1 MASFTAKNAAQLRA
15 KAGTK
20 ADTLAA
26 EFASVDDAIDTAK
39 IQYAL
44 LTAGMGTRTAVATS
58 GVDIASG
65 ANAVYYGVFHASQAM
80 TILGMV
86 TVANEAYKKDTTDA
100 KVILKDR
107 AATPVVK
114 CTYTLPTTG
123 LAAKTSVTTAPA
135 SAALSEG
142 DILDLYITASG
153 NTSGT
158 GHVDVLLKYTVD

>member
-1 MASFTAKNAAQLRA
+1 MSSYTAKNAAQLRA
-15 KAGTK
+15 KAGTPASILASELK
-20 ADTLAA
+20 A
-26 EFASVDDAIDTAK
+26 VDDAIDTAK

-65 ANAVYYGVFHASQAM
+65 ANAVYYGVFHAAQAM

-86 TVANEAYKKDTTDA
+86 TVANEAYKKDATDA

-123 LAAKTSVTTAPA
+123 LAAKTSVTTAPT
-135 SAALSEG
+135 SAALAAG

-153 NTSGT
+153 NTTGT

>member
-1 MASFTAKNAAQLRA
+1 MSSYTAKNAAQLSARV
-15 KAGTK
+15 GTK
-20 ADTLAA
+20 ASIMAA
-26 EFASVDDAIDTAK
+26 ELKGIDDAIDTAK